1 MSLGGR
7 FRECQNEYDAYEN
20 QERLKP
26 YASRLILKRDES
38 RDLSPLTHDI
48 ESDLI
53 DEQPI

>member
-38 RDLSPLTHDI
+38 RDLSP
-48 ESDLI
+48 
-53 DEQPI
+53 